1 MDNTSQHPFYTLT
14 LPQEQYIYCCCLLSS
29 FPFSCLMLFIS
40 QREYDDIVIN
50 YLIVRGIPVTPPR
63 EVRGKRSVI
72 INKCLLSKLYQR
84 FYFIEKLKIRKNKVK
99 MAVPICYIRI

>member
-72 INKCLLSKLYQR
+72 INKCFLLN
-84 FYFIEKLKIRKNKVK
+84 FINVFISVK
-99 MAVPICYIRI
+99 Y